1 MEAAQRLRGLAPK
14 IREHERIGG
23 TGGLRL
29 GGYQKGKPAYVANF
43 GYRDLANQL
52 PVTEHTI
59 FPACSLTKLFLGLA
73 AAHVVSDMNNP
84 LTWNTPVCSV
94 LPGFDPDDTAV
105 RENTT
110 VGDLFSRRTGLSCG
124 HGRLASNNTKIKPA
138 SHSQQYINDP
148 YPAVPIRRE
157 FLYNNLGYE

>member
-84 LTWNTPVCSV
+84 LTWNTPVCSIH
-94 LPGFDPDDTAV
+94 PGFDPDDTAV
-105 RENTT
+105 RENTS
-110 VGDLFSRRTGLSCG
+110 VGDLFSHHTKQTNDHS
-124 HGRLASNNTKIKPA
+124 HLASNNTIIIPA
-138 SHSQQYINDP
+138 SHSLQ
-148 YPAVPIRRE
+148 
-157 FLYNNLGYE
+157 